1 MSRLLRALSTSIDLN
16 FLSMSGKPF
25 HFKEFSIQ
33 QDQCA
38 MKVGTDGVLLGA
50 WVKVADDTESILDI
64 GTGTGL
70 IALQMAQRTGAET
83 IDAIEIENKAFEQ
96 AVENFENNSWAD
108 RLYCYHTSLQ
118 EFAEEIEEPYDLIVS
133 NPPYFND
140 TFKELDKE
148 RALARHTNKL
158 SYKELLSATNQLL
171 SPQGS
176 CAFIIPFK
184 EESDFLSLASSEKL
198 FPVRITRVRGHEQS
212 GIKRSLLQFTRHPN
226 TVFSDEIIIET
237 SRHVYT
243 QEYIA
248 LVKDFYLNM

>member
-1 MSRLLRALSTSIDLN
+1 
-16 FLSMSGKPF
+16 MSGKPF

-70 IALQMAQRTGAET
+70 IALQMAQRSGAEM
-83 IDAIEIENKAFEQ
+83 IDALEIENKAFEQ
-96 AVENFENNSWAD
+96 AVENFENSPWAD
-108 RLYCYHTSLQ
+108 RLYCYHASLQ
-118 EFAEEIEEPYDLIVS
+118 EFKEEIDEPYDLIVS

-140 TFKELDKE
+140 TFKELDQE
-148 RALARHTNKL
+148 RALARHTHKL
-158 SYKELLSATNQLL
+158 SYKELLSATNKLI
-171 SPQGS
+171 SPLGS

-184 EESDFLSLASSEKL
+184 EEADFLLLASSEKL
-198 FPVRITRVRGHEQS
+198 FPARITRVRGNAQS
-212 GIKRSLLQFTRHPN
+212 DIKRSLLQFSRQPN
-226 TVFSDEIIIET
+226 KVIPNELIIET

-243 QEYIA
+243 DEYIA

>member
-1 MSRLLRALSTSIDLN
+1 
-16 FLSMSGKPF
+16 MSGEPF

-50 WVKVADDTESILDI
+50 WVKVADNTESILDI

-83 IDAIEIENKAFEQ
+83 IDALEIENKAFEQ
-96 AVENFENNSWAD
+96 AVENFETSSWAD

-118 EFAEEIEEPYDLIVS
+118 EFAEEIEEQYNLIVS

-140 TFKELDKE
+140 TFKELDQK
-148 RALARHTNKL
+148 RATARHTHKL
-158 SYKELLSATNQLL
+158 SYKELLSATNKLL

-176 CAFIIPFK
+176 CAFIIPFR
-184 EESDFLSLASSEKL
+184 EESDFLSLASLKEL
-198 FPVRITRVRGHEQS
+198 YPIRITRVRGNKQS
-212 GIKRSLLQFTRHPN
+212 DIKRSLLQFTRIQTQVIP
-226 TVFSDEIIIET
+226 DELIIEN

-243 QEYIA
+243 TEYTA

>member
-1 MSRLLRALSTSIDLN
+1 
-16 FLSMSGKPF
+16 MSGKPF

-83 IDAIEIENKAFEQ
+83 IDALEIENKAFEQ
-96 AVENFENNSWAD
+96 AVENFENSPWAD

-118 EFAEEIEEPYDLIVS
+118 EFEEEIEEQYDLIVS

-140 TFKELDKE
+140 TFKELDQE
-148 RALARHTNKL
+148 RALARHTHHL
-158 SYKELLSATNQLL
+158 SYNDLLSATNQLL
-171 SPQGS
+171 SLDGS

-184 EESDFLSLASSEKL
+184 EESDFILLASSENL
-198 FPVRITRVRGHEQS
+198 FPLRITRVKGHEQS
-212 GIKRSLLQFTRHPN
+212 DIKRSLVQLSRQPN
-226 TVFSDEIIIET
+226 KVIPDELIIET

-243 QEYIA
+243 DEYIA